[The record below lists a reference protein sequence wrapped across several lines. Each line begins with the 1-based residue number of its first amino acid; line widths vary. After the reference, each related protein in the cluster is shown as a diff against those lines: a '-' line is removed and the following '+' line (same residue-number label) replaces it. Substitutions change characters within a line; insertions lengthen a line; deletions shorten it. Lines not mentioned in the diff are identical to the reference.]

1 MRKVF
6 TSLILLLL
14 VQAIAPAAAWANSI
28 VFGLSNSNGL
38 LNIAMNSTGT
48 GAQSWNQFQMQFT
61 GRPFYWSSLEQR
73 VLDLL
78 DRQQCVERNRTCKL
92 EFDLLPDT

>member
-14 VQAIAPAAAWANSI
+14 VQAIAPAAAWANPI
-28 VFGLSNSNGL
+28 VFGPSNSQR
-38 LNIAMNSTGT
+38 ATKHSHEQHRDRY
-48 GAQSWNQFQMQFT
+48 AV
-61 GRPFYWSSLEQR
+61 LERR